1 MVLEGSTRGEGL
13 HLAIVVARFNERITH
28 ALLDGALAA
37 LRRAGVAE
45 EHIDVLWVPGAW
57 EIPVAARWLAEGGRV
72 EAVIC
77 LGAVIRGGTP
87 HFDFVAGQAMA
98 GAAAVARETGVPV
111 TAGILTT
118 DTTEQAMERSGIKHG
133 NKGAEAAMAAV
144 EMVTLR
150 HRLVGRRAEGS

>member
-1 MVLEGSTRGEGL
+1 
-13 HLAIVVARFNERITH
+13 
-28 ALLDGALAA
+28 
-37 LRRAGVAE
+37 
-45 EHIDVLWVPGAW
+45 
-57 EIPVAARWLAEGGRV
+57 
-72 EAVIC
+72 
-77 LGAVIRGGTP
+77 
-87 HFDFVAGQAMA
+87 
-98 GAAAVARETGVPV
+98 V